1 MSITATAP
9 RVLVVGGS
17 PRAGDSYALALA
29 DSVVEAFVAGHPGA
43 EVDRLDAFTDVAP
56 FAARQTEA
64 KMAVIGGAPV
74 PTDDTAAWDGVVAV
88 WERLAAADLV
98 VIAAPIWNHA
108 LPGRSSSSSTS

>member
-1 MSITATAP
+1 MSTTATAP

-29 DSVVEAFVAGHPGA
+29 ESVVDAFVA

-74 PTDDTAAWDGVVAV
+74 PSEDTDAWDGVVAV

-98 VIAAPIWNHA
+98 AHDTGGHRA
-108 LPGRSSSSSTS
+108 